1 MALALLMYNACEEI
15 LKGICNYAS
24 QQYLTQLE
32 DQLKK
37 VRLLYERGKLSKKE
51 YKKLEAQLTTAIK
64 NFRDQQL
71 ETGRRQINID
81 LF

>member
-1 MALALLMYNACEEI
+1 LYKACEEI
-15 LKGICNYAS
+15 LKGICGYAN
-24 QQYLTQLE
+24 QQYLTELE

-37 VRLLYERGKLSKKE
+37 VRLLYERGKLSKKG

-64 NFRDQQL
+64 NFRVQQL
-71 ETGRRQINID
+71 KTGRRQIDIN

>member
-1 MALALLMYNACEEI
+1 LALTLLLYKACEEI
-15 LKGICNYAS
+15 LKGICNYAN
-24 QQYLTQLE
+24 QQYLAELE

-51 YKKLEAQLTTAIK
+51 YKKLETQLATTIK
-64 NFRDQQL
+64 NLRAQQL
-71 ETGRRQINID
+71 KTGRRQIDIG